1 METKWLGISVNLID
15 GYLYTS
21 EERISDLFET
31 IDYIIYNPYISVQA
45 QVKLAGKF
53 ISIKLC

>member
-1 METKWLGISVNLID
+1 METKCLDISVNLID
-15 GYLYTS
+15 GYRYTS

-45 QVKLAGKF
+45 QVKVCLEY
-53 ISIKLC
+53 